1 MSLVMYII
9 VMKILIVGAG
19 LYGCTAAKLLK
30 DRGHEV
36 EIAEASSQIGG
47 MCHTHFRNGIEV
59 HDFGP
64 HIFHTDDEWVWN
76 FVNSI
81 CAFNRYEHH
90 VLAKHHDE
98 MYFMPF
104 NLHMMQQFFKHSHHG
119 LMSAD
124 SIRRLI
130 MNEVNAEKSD
140 NPKNLE
146 EQAISLVGTSLY
158 EAFIKNYTKK
168 QWHKDPIELS
178 PDIIK
183 RLPVRYDYSIS
194 YYNDKYVGIPVNGY
208 TAMAEAMADGIK
220 VHFRTKFSLQ
230 AVKDALKH
238 FDKVIYTGPLDELF
252 EYKHGQ
258 LEWRSLS
265 FTEEEF
271 FTESVQGAA
280 CVNYVDDDVPWTR
293 THEYKWY
300 HPENREQIS
309 QEFTVLQTETPQDWD
324 ISKPRFYPVSSRDS
338 LEMHKRYMEEAAAV
352 DGLVIGG
359 RLGKFKYL
367 DMDDTILAARDDV
380 EKII

>member
-1 MSLVMYII
+1 
-9 VMKILIVGAG
+9 MKILIVGAG

-47 MCHTHFRNGIEV
+47 MCHTHFSRGIEV

-90 VLAKHHDE
+90 VLAKHDNDL
-98 MYFMPF
+98 YFMPF
-104 NLHMMQQFFKHSHHG
+104 NLHMMQQFFSKKLG
-119 LMSAD
+119 KQMDLE
-124 SIRRLI
+124 SIRLEI
-130 MNEVNAEKSD
+130 FNEKREAGIED
-140 NPKNLE
+140 PKNLE
-146 EQAISLVGTSLY
+146 EQAVSLVGKSLY
-158 EAFIKNYTKK
+158 EAFIKHYTEK
-168 QWHKDPIELS
+168 QWHKDPAELS

-183 RLPVRYDYSIS
+183 RLPVRYDFNVS
-194 YYNDKYVGIPVNGY
+194 YYNDRYVGIPECGY
-208 TAMAEAMADGIK
+208 TAMVEALVPDIRIRFNEK
-220 VHFRTKFSLQ
+220 LSLQ
-230 AVKDALKH
+230 DIKTAFRW

-252 EYKHGQ
+252 ECKHGQ
-258 LEWRSLS
+258 LEWRSLN

-380 EKII
+380 EKIIGKVIF